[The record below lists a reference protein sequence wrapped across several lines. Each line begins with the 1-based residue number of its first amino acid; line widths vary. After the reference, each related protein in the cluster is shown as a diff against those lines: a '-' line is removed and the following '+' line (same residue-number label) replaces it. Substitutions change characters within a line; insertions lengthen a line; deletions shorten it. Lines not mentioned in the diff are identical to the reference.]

1 MKYNFFDY
9 KHFIEGYHGQDFW
22 GTAHTVFMVIA
33 CLAIILVPVFLR
45 KTKEKNVDLFLKILS
60 IAIPVLEVIKI
71 TWETVWDLKVVGSF
85 NWGGLLPLYTCSMFI
100 FVLPFAAW
108 AKGNVKRA
116 AVAWLSTIGI
126 FAGLTNFFLPPILNT
141 YPFWTLATFTSLNF
155 HFWMVFTGV
164 FLGVTGYY
172 KAKWS
177 DIITAWLP
185 LALFS
190 VIVIPANY
198 ILQEQGHYP
207 DYMLYMHGNGA
218 PVLPQISQFFIDKGL
233 QFIYTLIMVF
243 GYMLIGAIFV
253 AIYQG
258 CYALGRKKYKFFSK
272 KCLTDPEKGDNIIEN
287 QETDE

>member
-22 GTAHTVFMVIA
+22 GTAHTVFMVLA
-33 CLAIILVPVFLR
+33 CLAIILVPIFLR
-45 KTKEKNVDLFLKILS
+45 KTKEKNVDLFLKVLS
-60 IAIPVLEVIKI
+60 IVIPVLELVKI

-108 AKGNVKRA
+108 AKGKVKRA

-185 LALFS
+185 LAIFS

-198 ILQEQGHYP
+198 ILQAQGHYP

-218 PVLPQISQFFIDKGL
+218 PVLPQISQFFIDNGL

-258 CYALGRKKYKFFSK
+258 CYALGRKKYKFFSQK
-272 KCLTDPEKGDNIIEN
+272 RLTDGEKGDNIIKN